1 MKIGE
6 RNMSRI
12 ITLHAFTQKQRY
24 GYETTQFY
32 RAKIA
37 RYLGWDYLQLVTNPQ
52 VRPDWKADLKKLGF
66 LEKELICVPH
76 SFSDIG
82 HDSLSVKPETLNLSD
97 GDTVELTE
105 DGFVSSL
112 TLGDG
117 SGRYYYT
124 SGPFLFESF
133 KEKELQW
140 FHKNGDLALEGR
152 FIDPF
157 IEPSPVSIF
166 YPEYIFRK
174 DGIIYSE
181 EDLLITFLIDT
192 INDKD
197 LIIRDQHI
205 IPKPSLW
212 RYMEN
217 TGKKYYE
224 MIHSNV
230 KLNLSNANLRKK
242 NNYLV
247 ASELLTESLRQLDYN
262 AIFLA
267 PIFTEKKGKVKEI
280 GPVLD
285 YCLVGHMEEIKN
297 IDLIIE
303 VFTELYK
310 RGSNVNIT
318 FYGGSEKRLQ
328 QLRNQYNLPPT
339 IQLKGM
345 VDNVPYNQHQCYLS
359 ASYTELFSNAC
370 VEALSH
376 GLLALLSDVD
386 IAHRFYANQS
396 NAIRLFQNKGQLIQM
411 IEEMEQASYRQS
423 NAENIAL
430 AAHYSLGTVAQSY
443 RELLDRNF

>member
-1 MKIGE
+1 
-6 RNMSRI
+6 MSRI
-12 ITLHAFTQKQRY
+12 ITLHSFTEIQRY
-24 GYETTQFY
+24 GFETTQFY
-32 RAKIA
+32 RARIA
-37 RYLGWDYLQLVTNPQ
+37 RYLGIDYLHLLTNPQ

-97 GDTVELTE
+97 SDTLELTA

-133 KEKELQW
+133 KKKELQW

-157 IEPSPVSIF
+157 IEPSPVSLF

-174 DGIIYSE
+174 DGVIYSE
-181 EDLLITFLIDT
+181 EDLLIKFLVDIAQDT
-192 INDKD
+192 D
-197 LIIRDQHI
+197 LIIRDQQS

-217 TGKKYYE
+217 TGKNYYE
-224 MIHSNV
+224 VIHSNV
-230 KLNLSNANLRKK
+230 LMNISHANLRKK

-247 ASELLTESLRQLDYN
+247 ASESLTESLRQLDYN
-262 AIFLA
+262 ARFLA
-267 PIFTEKKGKVKEI
+267 PIFTEKKGEVKDI
-280 GPVLD
+280 GPILD

-297 IDLIIE
+297 IDLVIE

-310 RGSNVNIT
+310 RGSNVHIT

-328 QLRNQYNLPPT
+328 QLRNQYNLPPI
-339 IQLKGM
+339 IQLKGI
-345 VDNVPYNQHQCYLS
+345 VNEVPYHLHQCYLS
-359 ASYTELFSNAC
+359 ASYTELFANAC
-370 VEALSH
+370 VEALSQ
-376 GLLALLSDVD
+376 GLLALLSDVE
-386 IAHRFYANQS
+386 IAHRFYAGQS
-396 NAIRLFQNKGQLIQM
+396 NAINLFKTKSELIQK
-411 IEEMEQASYRQS
+411 IEEMEQPDFYLL
-423 NAENIAL
+423 NEKNLAL
-430 AAHYSLGTVAQSY
+430 ASRYSLEKVAHIY

>member
-1 MKIGE
+1 
-6 RNMSRI
+6 MSRI
-12 ITLHAFTQKQRY
+12 ITLHSFTEIQRY
-24 GYETTQFY
+24 GFETTQFY
-32 RAKIA
+32 RARIA
-37 RYLGWDYLQLVTNPQ
+37 RYLGIDYLHLLTNPQ

-97 GDTVELTE
+97 SDTLELTA

-133 KEKELQW
+133 KKKELQW

-157 IEPSPVSIF
+157 IEPSPVSLF

-174 DGIIYSE
+174 DGVIYSE
-181 EDLLITFLIDT
+181 EDLLIKFLVDIAQDT
-192 INDKD
+192 D
-197 LIIRDQHI
+197 LIIRDQQS

-217 TGKKYYE
+217 TGKNYYE
-224 MIHSNV
+224 VIHSNV
-230 KLNLSNANLRKK
+230 LMNISHANLRKK

-247 ASELLTESLRQLDYN
+247 ASESLTESLRQLDYN
-262 AIFLA
+262 ARFLA
-267 PIFTEKKGKVKEI
+267 PIFTEKKGEVKDI
-280 GPVLD
+280 GPILD

-297 IDLIIE
+297 IDLVIE

-310 RGSNVNIT
+310 RGSNVHIT

-328 QLRNQYNLPPT
+328 QLRNQYNLPPI
-339 IQLKGM
+339 IQ
-345 VDNVPYNQHQCYLS
+345 
-359 ASYTELFSNAC
+359 
-370 VEALSH
+370 
-376 GLLALLSDVD
+376 
-386 IAHRFYANQS
+386 R
-396 NAIRLFQNKGQLIQM
+396 
-411 IEEMEQASYRQS
+411 YR
-423 NAENIAL
+423 
-430 AAHYSLGTVAQSY
+430 
-443 RELLDRNF
+443 